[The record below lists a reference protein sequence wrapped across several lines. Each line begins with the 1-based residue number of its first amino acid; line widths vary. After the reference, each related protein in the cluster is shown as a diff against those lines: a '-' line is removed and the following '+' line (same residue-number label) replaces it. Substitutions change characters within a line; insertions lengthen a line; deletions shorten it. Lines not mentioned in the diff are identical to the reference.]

1 MCDTTCEFLDLIPTR
16 EGGLPLGTAE
26 SDETMFLVGRPPPV
40 PMMRV
45 AWNHGDG
52 VAIET
57 CGVESYGTVTWEP
70 EACSEGTLSPP
81 HSGPL
86 IIFEYGKKA
95 EVFPR

>member
-57 CGVESYGTVTWEP
+57 CGTATCEP
-70 EACSEGTLSPP
+70 EACERGTLSPP